1 MFMPGEAALLGLT
14 SPDSDAKR
22 RRALVLQS
30 LAEAAAFRCRGEMRT
45 KATWRFWNLLDIFL
59 VGISHI
65 CFEPFRMRTMILGK
79 HSILESSV

>member
-14 SPDSDAKR
+14 SPDSDAEKR

-30 LAEAAAFRCRGEMRT
+30 LAEAAAFRCRGELRT

-59 VGISHI
+59 VGISHGI
-65 CFEPFRMRTMILGK
+65 SHIWGLNLFGCEP
-79 HSILESSV
+79 

>member
-14 SPDSDAKR
+14 SPDSDAEKR

-30 LAEAAAFRCRGEMRT
+30 LAEAAAFRCRGELRT

-59 VGISHI
+59 GWYFHVFPTFVLNLFG
-65 CFEPFRMRTMILGK
+65 
-79 HSILESSV
+79 